1 YIQRGGGQKALNNQ
15 SLGTK
20 ENPKSSKSLDS
31 KSKNQNK
38 IQTTIQDSKTQLESN
53 PKDLAKLESKK
64 IQRAKSTCTQKS
76 TKSKESSKAKTLI
89 RTIPVSIALASALA
103 SNVAAAQWQVGRGV
117 YWKSGYSQDQSGNM
131 TVTGTEGNGYLGYKG
146 YLYLDDGTGPAF
158 RAEVGKTVGNFT
170 INENVAILFTQPG
183 STSGSTSHIW
193 RILGSSTGGAT
204 AGTIDNQGT
213 ILVNTAIGG
222 SAGRYLD
229 VGNNATVDTF
239 TNSGLMR
246 NETGGGS
253 GNEML
258 VVWGNGT
265 INNLINKGTI
275 YGQTGVIHSR
285 GGTIKNMLFSG
296 PNSITE
302 AGSGN
307 VINIINASN
316 IGNITAENQAE
327 IIGNISLSNTS
338 SITNGISLDNQSK
351 MTGNLTLNG
360 SSKITNGISLTN
372 ASNMTGNITLAN
384 TSTIDNISISG
395 NNATLAGNITI
406 GTARGNSASIGNI
419 TISNGGIYA
428 GTIHTRNQTSIDGIT
443 ITNGGVVGSSNTN
456 STIISSGNSTI
467 HNIDIQNGGTMYGN
481 IEAHWIKGANNEED
495 QNGVFRDGNIGDVSI
510 AGRLQGDIAIRNKV
524 AMNSLTMSENGTI
537 TGSVKV
543 GDDGDSSQTPT
554 LSTITLNGN
563 SGINAIALGDSDGNS
578 PLATINS
585 LTLNGSSSIGEI
597 TGYAGTIATLAV
609 NGNSSI
615 DSVDGTN
622 IDIDTF
628 SIANGAMV
636 GHLITGDNNIQN
648 LTNSGSITTL
658 DVTGNVGNGNV
669 ITNNGSIGN
678 LNVQSSVTLDGSN
691 RITNSLVV
699 NSRETLTSTT
709 ELQFFASN
717 GTLHNAG
724 TIVGNINNLN
734 GSTIADFDNSGNI
747 DGVFSNNGHI
757 IQFVNTGSINSFTN
771 NSTVAFFQNDGVI
784 TNFNGSGIIYG
795 VINSNVITGDFKE
808 VSTSLWNE
816 KGATITG
823 NVTLKGTKQNC
834 GDSICQQS
842 ELINDGEITGIVRN
856 DTGKQIDVLE
866 NNGIIGGGVSND
878 GGIGDLRVNANLA
891 YSGSG
896 SITNSLEVASNVTLN
911 ASNSTINLD
920 SNNGN
925 FNNAGRISGNIN
937 NVQDSIINT
946 FAAGNISGSIVN
958 AGSINTLETTGNI
971 EGGFVNNGNTGN
983 LNVTRNLAYS
993 GIGNITNSLNV
1004 AANTTLDA
1012 SNSTINFNASN
1023 GTINNAGNIQG
1034 SLNNLSGSTIDNL
1047 VNSGVITGSIDNA
1060 GTIGSIVNTG
1070 TITGNVSNDAGTITI
1085 YNEEGSIGAGAINT
1099 FARSAVNAGVI
1110 TSNGGVT
1117 TIYNGN
1123 GNIGF
1128 ITNNTNSTTNI
1139 QSWNVGNASNPNNP
1153 IKVAGDNLG
1162 GINTAN
1168 DSITIE
1174 GLRVG
1179 VLYDINDYVV
1189 GENGSFDANGV
1200 SYASQL
1206 NGGQGIVDSLVI
1218 PEIGKFTDEGN
1229 GSFSLGIDEQEL
1241 SGKSLGASLIYSSRM
1256 RQIDTNN
1263 MLRELNIK
1271 NFKTDFEVLEKR
1283 KASQQALVEAFKEQK
1298 ADYLNNLTQTKE
1310 LKRVSSKESVES
1322 YSPNNTYYASAGVS
1336 DYYDK
1341 NAMVGNVVSTSQDS
1355 MYSDMDL
1362 LRELD
1367 DIFISHTGDKDNLYT
1382 FALPYTRYT
1391 SAQLDGGVGTLK
1403 SHASGILA
1411 GAQAKLPSERG
1422 ILGIYFGYE
1431 SSDKQVGQQR
1441 LDFDEKVYYGGLT
1454 YYNVFARKG
1463 VSEYYLSANTRI
1475 DKGDT
1480 NLYKTYRSGSTTINS
1495 QVDSYGYGADLKV
1508 GANYYNIYNNS
1519 VLSPEIGISYQGIS
1533 TDSFRLRHLGGVSE
1547 HYYAQDVNF
1556 FDISA
1561 TLRWQRAWNNVF
1573 KTMASLGAMYN
1584 VYNDAKGSGVIAGLK
1599 QSADINVEELYGT
1612 TQVGISYALGE
1623 NANIALNYS
1632 GIFANGVQSHAG
1644 YIRLGVWW

>member
-1 YIQRGGGQKALNNQ
+1 M
-15 SLGTK
+15 
-20 ENPKSSKSLDS
+20 
-31 KSKNQNK
+31 
-38 IQTTIQDSKTQLESN
+38 
-53 PKDLAKLESKK
+53 
-64 IQRAKSTCTQKS
+64 
-76 TKSKESSKAKTLI
+76 
-89 RTIPVSIALASALA
+89 ASALA
-103 SNVAAAQWQVGRGV
+103 SNVAAIPGGSGTLTDETIVSGGGKPTIVVNGNYSNGTITNGTATITNGSAWQINGTHTIINGWNMINGSQAGQRENTNGTAVNGGV
-117 YWKSGYSQDQSGNM
+117 EANGNM
-131 TVTGTEGNGYLGYKG
+131 RWWLGQRRFEVFEGTSAGDL
-146 YLYLDDGTGPAF
+146 
-158 RAEVGKTVGNFT
+158 T
-170 INENVAILFTQPG
+170 INGNINILHSGSFWVNSAMQVSNNANAGTITFNGSVNRGESLGNAGTFLNLHTNSNTAGVVIGQNGEMNVDAAAMIQMWNNSSLGIFRNRGIINVDQTMIRMTSGTSVEQMDF
-183 STSGSTSHIW
+183 TSGSQT
-193 RILGSSTGGAT
+193 T
-204 AGTIDNQGT
+204 AGNIVEIQSGASVGT
-213 ILVNTAIGG
+213 ITA
-222 SAGRYLD
+222 D
-229 VGNNATVDTF
+229 NATI
-239 TNSGLMR
+239 N
-246 NETGGGS
+246 GS
-253 GNEML
+253 INL
-258 VVWGNGT
+258 AGT
-265 INNLINKGTI
+265 
-275 YGQTGVIHSR
+275 S
-285 GGTIKNMLFSG
+285 
-296 PNSITE
+296 
-302 AGSGN
+302 A
-307 VINIINASN
+307 
-316 IGNITAENQAE
+316 
-327 IIGNISLSNTS
+327 
-338 SITNGISLDNQSK
+338 ITNGISFDNS
-351 MTGNLTLNG
+351 TLRGDISLAN
-360 SSKITNGISLTN
+360 SSNIANGISLTN

-384 TSTIDNISISG
+384 TASIDNISIGG
-395 NNATLAGNITI
+395 NNATLSGNITI
-406 GTARGNSASIGNI
+406 GTASGNSASIGNI
-419 TISNGGIYA
+419 TISNGGTYA
-428 GTIHTRNQTSIDGIT
+428 GTIHTKNQTSIGGIT
-443 ITNGGVVGSSNTN
+443 IANGGVVGSSNTN

-467 HNIDIQNGGTMYGN
+467 HNIDIQDGGTMYGN
-481 IEAHWIKGANNEED
+481 IEAHWVEKANANNEQD
-495 QNGVFRDGNIGDVSI
+495 SSGAYRDGNIGNVSI
-510 AGRLQGDIAIRNKV
+510 AGRLQGDIVVYNKV
-524 AMNSLTMSENGTI
+524 VMDSLTMSENGTI
-537 TGSVKV
+537 TGSVRV

-554 LSTITLNGN
+554 LGTITLNNN
-563 SGINAIALGDSDGNS
+563 SGINAIALGKSGNS

-585 LTLNGSSSIGEI
+585 ITLDGSSSIGEI

-622 IDIDTF
+622 IDINAF
-628 SIANGAMV
+628 SIANGAVV

-678 LNVQSSVTLDGSN
+678 LNVQSSVTLDGTSN

-699 NSRETLTSTT
+699 NSGETLTSTT

-747 DGVFSNNGHI
+747 NGVFSNNGHI
-757 IQFVNTGSINSFTN
+757 IKFVNTGSINSFTN

-784 TNFNGSGIIYG
+784 TKFNGSGIIYG
-795 VINSNVITGDFKE
+795 VINSETINADFVNVA
-808 VSTSLWNE
+808 TSLWNQE
-816 KGATITG
+816 GAVISG
-823 NVTLKGTKQNC
+823 NVTLSGVEETCNN
-834 GDSICQQS
+834 GICQQS
-842 ELINDGEITGIVRN
+842 ELINDGEITGGVRN
-856 DTGKQIDVLE
+856 DTGKQIDLLE

-925 FNNAGRISGNIN
+925 FNNAGSISGNIN
-937 NVQDSIINT
+937 NMQDSIINT

-958 AGSINTLETTGNI
+958 NGSINTLETTGNI
-971 EGGFVNNGNTGN
+971 EGGFANNGNTGN

-1099 FARSAVNAGVI
+1099 FARNAVNAGVI

-1179 VLYDINDYVV
+1179 VLYNINDYVV

-1206 NGGQGIVDSLVI
+1206 NGGQGIIDSLVI
-1218 PEIGKFTDEGN
+1218 PEIGRFTDEG
-1229 GSFSLGIDEQEL
+1229 GGQFSLGIDEQEL
-1241 SGKSLGASLIYSSRM
+1241 SGKTLGASLIYSSRM

-1391 SAQLDGGVGTLK
+1391 STQLDG
-1403 SHASGILA
+1403 
-1411 GAQAKLPSERG
+1411 
-1422 ILGIYFGYE
+1422 
-1431 SSDKQVGQQR
+1431 
-1441 LDFDEKVYYGGLT
+1441 
-1454 YYNVFARKG
+1454 
-1463 VSEYYLSANTRI
+1463 
-1475 DKGDT
+1475 
-1480 NLYKTYRSGSTTINS
+1480 
-1495 QVDSYGYGADLKV
+1495 
-1508 GANYYNIYNNS
+1508 
-1519 VLSPEIGISYQGIS
+1519 
-1533 TDSFRLRHLGGVSE
+1533 
-1547 HYYAQDVNF
+1547 
-1556 FDISA
+1556 
-1561 TLRWQRAWNNVF
+1561 
-1573 KTMASLGAMYN
+1573 
-1584 VYNDAKGSGVIAGLK
+1584 
-1599 QSADINVEELYGT
+1599 
-1612 TQVGISYALGE
+1612 
-1623 NANIALNYS
+1623 
-1632 GIFANGVQSHAG
+1632 
-1644 YIRLGVWW
+1644 